1 MFARASES
9 WTGFCTNGD
18 VVLAPG
24 TAMQV
29 NADAPAGTQRNRIN
43 AARLEV
49 NGGSDHGCHEVE
61 RGDRTNPVA
70 GVHRTT
76 GVGAVRSVGHRVLG
90 TDGKPHGTRHDG
102 DRRGYRS
109 CRDRAARDLLLD
121 LGQLLVRL
129 VLDLAVTGKS
139 VRFTASGCGGSY
151 AFHCTFHSNM
161 HAH

>member
-1 MFARASES
+1 VFARASES
-9 WTGFCTNGD
+9 LTGFCTNGD

-43 AARLEV
+43 AARREV
-49 NGGSDHGCHEVE
+49 NGGSDHGCHDVE
-61 RGDRTNPVA
+61 RGDRTNPGA

-90 TDGKPHGTRHDG
+90 TDGKPHATHHDG
-102 DRRGYRS
+102 DRRATALAATALLGTS
-109 CRDRAARDLLLD
+109 CST
-121 LGQLLVRL
+121 LGSFSCGSSSTSPSL
-129 VLDLAVTGKS
+129 GKS
-139 VRFTASGCGGSY
+139 VRFTASGSEGSC